1 MPTCVHLSVVWIG
14 SVKSQIFVY
23 TVFEQ
28 SLHVHIYISS
38 MNFFCLFVC
47 SVFGFSFDIKGKGIY
62 IYQQMLGCMLM

>member
-1 MPTCVHLSVVWIG
+1 MWIG
-14 SVKSQIFVY
+14 SVKSEIFVY

-28 SLHVHIYISS
+28 SLHVHIYILGS
-38 MNFFCLFVC
+38 MKFFCLFVC